1 MVTLLTNKHYTTI
14 RNFSRKISKGVNSD
28 DLSQHVILKLLQKD
42 TKFINGLIRR
52 DEFDKFIWVFI
63 KRMFIHSGS
72 SFNRVETETVDP
84 MQRKIKVSLDGFD
97 FPSDMEDDEID
108 LKYIIKRAGLTDI
121 ERMYLNAYMD
131 NNANYLQCS
140 NVLDVHWTTISKY
153 VKKAINK
160 CKKSL

>member
-42 TKFINGLIRR
+42 TQFINGLIRR
-52 DEFDKFIWVFI
+52 DEFDMFIWRFV
-63 KRMFIHSGS
+63 KRMFTHSGS
-72 SFNRVETETVDP
+72 SFNRVETETYDTN
-84 MQRKIKVSLDGFD
+84 QRKINVCLDNVD
-97 FPSDMEDDEID
+97 IAEEIDEDEID
-108 LKYIIKRAGLTDI
+108 LRCIIKRAGLTDI

-153 VKKAINK
+153 VKKAIEK